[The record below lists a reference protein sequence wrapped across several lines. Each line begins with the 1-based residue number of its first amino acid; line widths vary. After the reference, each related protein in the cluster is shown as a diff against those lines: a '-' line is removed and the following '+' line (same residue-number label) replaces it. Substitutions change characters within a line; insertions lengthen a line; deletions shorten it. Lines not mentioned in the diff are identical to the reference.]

1 MALDSIVCN
10 ISPFMMAHTQNNVDY
25 NINASISR
33 EYLSAFSGTKLS
45 FWLIRFNRLWFPI
58 FDVNSCLAID
68 QVIIPLH
75 RHLCPSQFVSSHS
88 SWCLWSAR
96 ILRHAPPPLHLPPF
110 PNLLQSFRSNIDSA
124 HLIIRNLFCAWF
136 GRGGAGRVR
145 AGAIAI
151 SVTPSHLAAFSRMH
165 WCASADHF
173 NGVRLVNVIIVD
185 VSTELLWTPLRILHI
200 LFVTLKNCT

>member
-58 FDVNSCLAID
+58 FDVNFCLAID

-75 RHLCPSQFVSSHS
+75 RHLCPSQFVSSDS

-96 ILRHAPPPLHLPPF
+96 ILCHAPPPLHLPPF

-145 AGAIAI
+145 AGRSPFPWRPAIWLRFHGCI
-151 SVTPSHLAAFSRMH
+151 
-165 WCASADHF
+165 
-173 NGVRLVNVIIVD
+173 GVRAPTILMASD
-185 VSTELLWTPLRILHI
+185 WWTWSSSTYPLNYYEPHSGFSIS
-200 LFVTLKNCT
+200 CS